1 MTAESPNSADP
12 ITALLIA
19 CDRFHS
25 HVTLLADQLRDVELG
40 DEDAERVH
48 EAVHRTFTTVG
59 LVGSLTVGLQRDAD
73 EAECPHYNVLSD
85 AEWARLSVDLGAHE
99 RKLAYECELQPGHPG
114 PHLSLAQSF
123 ADRDT
128 WLRWVD
134 RGVRKLVDLPP
145 CLAEDGPVD
154 DPERCLLFDGHPGKH
169 SFDPD
174 VVEFGREA
182 SPEMQHRMDDLF
194 GG

>member
-114 PHLSLAQSF
+114 PAPVAGSV
-123 ADRDT
+123 
-128 WLRWVD
+128 LR
-134 RGVRKLVDLPP
+134 
-145 CLAEDGPVD
+145 
-154 DPERCLLFDGHPGKH
+154 
-169 SFDPD
+169 
-174 VVEFGREA
+174 
-182 SPEMQHRMDDLF
+182 
-194 GG
+194 